1 MTLRS
6 VLVVGASLAGYSTA
20 RALRQQGF
28 DGSITLVGAE
38 TERPYDRTPLSKE
51 FLAGTMDEA
60 DLMLEPAAEDLDLEW
75 LLGTRAIGLDTRGRA
90 LTLAGGGRRT
100 ADIVVVATGAQARR
114 LPHDLTGVHTVRTI
128 EDSRALRAELQPGA
142 RVVVVGAGFIG
153 AEIASTARQLG
164 LQVTVVEAAS
174 APLSG
179 PLGVE
184 LGLAVAGLHER
195 NGVQLHCGIPV
206 ADLTGTAGRVTGVRL
221 VDGTAL
227 AADVVV
233 VGIGAA
239 PSVDWLAG
247 SGLDLSVGVACS
259 ATGATTI
266 PGVWA
271 VGDCAG
277 WYDTVRGAEHRVEH
291 WTDARDRPAVLVGAL
306 LGQPP
311 RALRAPYFWSD
322 QYQVLIQFAGWHLGG
337 EEITI
342 ETGSAETGDLLALYR
357 RNGVVTGV
365 LGMNQPR
372 LFNRYRKQLPS
383 PSPQRVLDPA
393 V

>member
-1 MTLRS
+1 MALGS
-6 VLVVGASLAGYSTA
+6 VLIVGAGLAGYSTA

-28 DGSITLVGAE
+28 VGSITLVGAE
-38 TERPYDRTPLSKE
+38 TERPYDRTPLSTE

-60 DLMLEPAAEDLDLEW
+60 ELMLEPAAEDLDLEW
-75 LLGTRAIGLDTRGRA
+75 LLGTRATGLDARSRGV
-90 LTLAGGGRRT
+90 TFAGGRRRT
-100 ADIVVVATGAQARR
+100 ADAVVVATGAQARR
-114 LPHDLTGVHTVRTI
+114 LPHDLAGVHTVRTI
-128 EDSRALRAELQPGA
+128 SDSRALRAELQPGA
-142 RVVVVGAGFIG
+142 EVVVVGAGFIG

-164 LQVTVVEAAS
+164 LQVTVVEAAP
-174 APLSG
+174 APLAG

-184 LGLAVAGLHER
+184 LGLAVAALHER

-221 VDGTAL
+221 VDGTVL

-239 PSVDWLAG
+239 PAVDWLAG
-247 SGLDLSVGVACS
+247 SGLDSLVGVACS
-259 ATGATTI
+259 ATGATAI

-291 WTDARDRPAVLVGAL
+291 WTDARDRPAVLVGAM

-311 RALRAPYFWSD
+311 RTLRAPYFWSD
-322 QYQVLIQFAGWHLGG
+322 QYGVKIQFAGWHLGG
-337 EEITI
+337 EEISI

-383 PSPQRVLDPA
+383 PSPQLVLDPA